1 MSSRFPFTSYPTGW
15 FRVAAGHDLP
25 VGAVHALRYFGR
37 DLVLFRTEDGRA
49 NLLDAH
55 CPHLGTHL
63 GHGGTVVGNALQC
76 PFHGWRFSGAG
87 ACVLIPYADKIPSSA
102 RCSAWPIEEVNG
114 QILTWHD
121 PAGRAPAWRVPEMP
135 EYTSPEWTPFRDGA
149 RWVIRTH
156 VQELGENGVDNAHF
170 AFLHRQ
176 QTERMRTEALELNGP
191 QLTHRTFHHYR
202 LFRLA
207 KLFAHDVSGPLDTTL
222 YGLGCVV
229 NRTCVDA
236 RIKLHYTF
244 VFYLTPVDE
253 EHTEVSS
260 MLAMRKL
267 PVPFVTS
274 LLLRK
279 GILEGKRTIDQDVP
293 IWENKRYRER
303 PILCEG
309 DGPIMQYRKWAA
321 QFYALR

>member
-1 MSSRFPFTSYPTGW
+1 MRTSSGSLTTG
-15 FRVAAGHDLP
+15 
-25 VGAVHALRYFGR
+25 
-37 DLVLFRTEDGRA
+37 
-49 NLLDAH
+49 
-55 CPHLGTHL
+55 
-63 GHGGTVVGNALQC
+63 
-76 PFHGWRFSGAG
+76 
-87 ACVLIPYADKIPSSA
+87 
-102 RCSAWPIEEVNG
+102 VNG
-114 QILTWHD
+114 WSGNNTFNLFTD
-121 PAGRAPAWRVPEMP
+121 G
-135 EYTSPEWTPFRDGA
+135 YTSPNAQNP
-149 RWVIRTH
+149 VH
-156 VQELGENGVDNAHF
+156 VTGGNQSDMINWNVQSGQNLY
-170 AFLHRQ
+170 
-176 QTERMRTEALELNGP
+176 TIKPLELNGP

-244 VFYLTPVDE
+244 AFYFTPVDE
-253 EHTEVSS
+253 EHAEVSS